1 MKLKQLIFLLWPPYE
16 LYVTRKEIDKKYKTT
31 GENTELNLI
40 EKEIRESLS
49 KEDQT
54 SCKQIQSMAER
65 MQDAE
70 IERKEILDG
79 KASTFASNIGII
91 TGIVSVLPVL
101 LGNKEAIPLK
111 WAITAGL
118 SYLLAVIHLFIAIY
132 YAVKTRRIVGFTRP
146 CADTFIDSIKNN
158 KISIQE
164 QIVLMVTQTKWNE
177 KSLLKKSNH
186 LSLVEDL
193 FLRGLAF
200 LALASVI
207 VIAVKLVTLA
217 GE

>member
-1 MKLKQLIFLLWPPYE
+1 MRLKQLIFLLWPPYE
-16 LYVTRKEIDKKYKTT
+16 LYVTHKEIDKKYKAM
-31 GENTELNLI
+31 GENTELDLI

-49 KEDQT
+49 KEDQA
-54 SCKQIQSMAER
+54 SCKQLQSMAER
-65 MQDAE
+65 VQDAE
-70 IERKEILDG
+70 LGRKEILDS
-79 KASTFASNIGII
+79 KASTFASSIGII
-91 TGIVSVLPVL
+91 TGIVSMLPVL
-101 LGNKEAIPLK
+101 FGDKGVIPLK

-132 YAVKTRRIVGFTRP
+132 YAIQARRIVGFARP
-146 CADTFIDSIKNN
+146 CVDTFVESIKNS

-164 QIVLMVTQTKWNE
+164 QIILMVTQTKWNE

-186 LSLVEDL
+186 LSVVEDL

-200 LALASVI
+200 LTLASVI

-217 GE
+217 VE